1 MNASSL
7 DREKKTISNS
17 SFFLAMKLL
26 SGEKRRALF
35 AVYEFCRQADDIADG
50 EAEPAKKLAELDR
63 LAAGIDRLFDDAR
76 LERRFCSEL
85 DQAIGRFALP
95 KDDFMAV
102 IDGCR
107 MDCQGAM
114 VRPALAMLDLYC
126 DRVAGAVG
134 RLAVRIFGA
143 SSDDALMLAHHQG
156 RAMQLTN
163 ILRDVVE
170 DSAMGR
176 LYIPDEFLTRRGIEG
191 ADIKA
196 LIAHSA
202 FPAACA
208 DLAERARDHYL
219 QADGYAALGSRK
231 ELRCARVMRAIYE
244 RLLDRLGKA
253 GWGRSQSVA
262 LPKIERLWCV
272 LRYGFW

>member
-1 MNASSL
+1 MNASGL
-7 DREKKTISNS
+7 IQEKKTISNS

-50 EAEPAKKLAELDR
+50 EAEPAEKLARLDC
-63 LAAGIDRLFDDAR
+63 LAAGIDGLFDD
-76 LERRFCSEL
+76 RRPEPRSWPEL
-85 DQAIGRFALP
+85 DQAIRRFVLP
-95 KDDFMAV
+95 KDDFLAV

-107 MDCQGAM
+107 MDCNGLM
-114 VRPALAMLDLYC
+114 VRPDLETLDLYC

-134 RLAVRIFGA
+134 RLAVRIFGV
-143 SSDDALMLAHHQG
+143 STDDALMLAHHQG

-163 ILRDVVE
+163 MLRDVAE
-170 DSAMGR
+170 DAAMGR
-176 LYIPDEFLTRRGIEG
+176 LYVPDEFLTAKGVKG

-196 LIAHSA
+196 LIDHPG

-208 DLAERARDHYL
+208 DLAELARSHYR
-219 QADGYAALGSRK
+219 QADSYAALGSK
-231 ELRCARVMRAIYE
+231 KVLRCAKVMRAIYE
-244 RLLDRLGKA
+244 RLLGRLEIA
-253 GWGRSQSVA
+253 GWGRSQSIA
-262 LPKIERLWCV
+262 LSKIERLWCV